1 MKQKRIVHLR
11 VFRGRELNYDANGN
25 VKNENHKV
33 SLTYDTVEYSN
44 FLKHI
49 QKNGFCKV
57 AVTAAYQG
65 DEKVKHDDIAQ
76 EVKEAFEGIEIVATD
91 PRDLKIAQLE
101 KQMKA
106 LIESN
111 SKTPKAT
118 KPAPKAIGET
128 FEPPIL
134 PEGETIDK
142 IGRKDLEE
150 LFPNIAELNPANVSE
165 FRVHIRT
172 TYPDK
177 Y

>member
-44 FLKHI
+44 YLKHI

-57 AVTAAYQG
+57 IVEGAFEG
-65 DEKVKHDDIAQ
+65 EEKVNHEDISQ
-76 EVKEAFEGIEIVATD
+76 EVKEAFEGVEIVATD
-91 PRDLKIAQLE
+91 PRDLKISRLE
-101 KQMKA
+101 KQMKD

-111 SKTPKAT
+111 KAKPKTSKTKAN
-118 KPAPKAIGET
+118 PNEG
-128 FEPPIL
+128 FEPSIL
-134 PEGETIDK
+134 PEGETIDTL
-142 IGRKDLEE
+142 GRGKLEK
-150 LFPNIAELNPANVSE
+150 LFPNIADLNPANVGE
-165 FRVHIRT
+165 FRVQIRT
-172 TYPDK
+172 TYPNK